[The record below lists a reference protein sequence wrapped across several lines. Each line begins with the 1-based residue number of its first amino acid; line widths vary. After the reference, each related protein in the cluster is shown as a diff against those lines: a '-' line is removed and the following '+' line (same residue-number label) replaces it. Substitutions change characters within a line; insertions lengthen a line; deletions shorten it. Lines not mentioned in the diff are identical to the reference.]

1 MDLEFKLKSLYVCVK
16 DMKRAIEFYESL
28 LGQKV
33 TEKITYIVFLILMVS
48 GMDYLLMR
56 RWMKQKWGN
65 NCLPSLEVN
74 DIDLAL
80 KN

>member
-56 RWMKQKWGN
+56 R
-65 NCLPSLEVN
+65 
-74 DIDLAL
+74 
-80 KN
+80 

>member
-56 RWMKQKWGN
+56 RWMKQKMG
-65 NCLPSLEVN
+65 E
-74 DIDLAL
+74 
-80 KN
+80 